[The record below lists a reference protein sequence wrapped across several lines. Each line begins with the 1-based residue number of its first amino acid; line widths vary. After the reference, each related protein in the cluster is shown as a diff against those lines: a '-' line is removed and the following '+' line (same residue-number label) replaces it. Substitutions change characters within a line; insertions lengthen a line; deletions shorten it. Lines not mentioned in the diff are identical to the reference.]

1 MAGQVA
7 QATTE
12 GDGAKPTA
20 VDPFEKSEGIPKGYA
35 KRANADKVPCPALL
49 SLYNNGDLKP
59 EQDGSVDM
67 KELDQALSSMGLGS
81 TARGALLNV
90 ADGTDEVPESF
101 NLFNLRDSNIDH
113 AGSTGIRDPK
123 VDPDKLDKFLSFG
136 ENGRLYADNL
146 AKAGAH
152 FSEIDPGFKGTVI
165 ETLELSALLQ
175 VFGREDPERDGDRYF
190 TNDDIKGLWIDGKY
204 PEDWKARPA
213 DDVGLL
219 EIGGVGAEMGATRFW
234 DAITTPIKN
243 FFNSIFG

>member
-1 MAGQVA
+1 M
-7 QATTE
+7 
-12 GDGAKPTA
+12 
-20 VDPFEKSEGIPKGYA
+20 
-35 KRANADKVPCPALL
+35 PCPALL

-59 EQDGSVDM
+59 AQDGTVDM
-67 KELDQALSSMGLGS
+67 KELDQALAGMGLGS
-81 TARGALLNV
+81 TARGALL
-90 ADGTDEVPESF
+90 DGTDEVPESF